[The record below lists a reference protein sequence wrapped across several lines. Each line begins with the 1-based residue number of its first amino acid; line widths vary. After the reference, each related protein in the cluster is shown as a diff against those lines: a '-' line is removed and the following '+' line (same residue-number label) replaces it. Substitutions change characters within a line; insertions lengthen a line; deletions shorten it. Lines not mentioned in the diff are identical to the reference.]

1 MVIKWTDLLVIHWW
15 CEWGESSWSSKHGFN
30 TARFWDHTCWSTRKY
45 LKQIVTLVFFFEKLF
60 FFASSEDE
68 FCCCWWWWWS
78 IDLFFLFRAKKL
90 AIKRLK
96 APHYLQCNEK
106 ISNFHHQRH
115 QIMFYIFGTYNLY
128 KYVCVFISF
137 AQSNKRIV
145 AQSLYVQNFVPKFFS
160 YLLTILPTFKALA

>member
-1 MVIKWTDLLVIHWW
+1 VTHKQYKIRFCDSFSKVSFPSYIRGFQPAFWEPLLYLDPWSHATFLTRLTWPQEPTLLVH
-15 CEWGESSWSSKHGFN
+15 CLYYMPPLNHKRTTSSL
-30 TARFWDHTCWSTRKY
+30 AP
-45 LKQIVTLVFFFEKLF
+45 QISCV
-60 FFASSEDE
+60 
-68 FCCCWWWWWS
+68 
-78 IDLFFLFRAKKL
+78 AKKL